1 LHITIGFLAALLL
14 SPTCNIS
21 FETNSIWM
29 SSSQRSAL
37 NWYVCCGQRVR
48 TPLECVF
55 IRHQEKENTSLK
67 KQLLAVGE
75 DIANISRLKA
85 EVRRGEFVVG
95 LH

>member
-1 LHITIGFLAALLL
+1 
-14 SPTCNIS
+14 
-21 FETNSIWM
+21 
-29 SSSQRSAL
+29 
-37 NWYVCCGQRVR
+37 
-48 TPLECVF
+48 VF
-55 IRHQEKENTSLK
+55 IHHQEKENTSLK